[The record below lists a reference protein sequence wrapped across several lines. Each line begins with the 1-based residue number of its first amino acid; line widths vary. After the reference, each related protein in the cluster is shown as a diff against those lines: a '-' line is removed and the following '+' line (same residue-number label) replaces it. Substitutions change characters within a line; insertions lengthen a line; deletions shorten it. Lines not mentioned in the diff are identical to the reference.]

1 MPKKK
6 EKIKKYF
13 MKVSN
18 SRKIYLPIY
27 FMILVL
33 IAVVIFIKYNDL
45 NLSTPVFILVIL
57 FILFSIKITELHR
70 WSNSYEITKDS
81 LVHNKGI
88 LNRKTRSMDFL
99 AISDTEVKQNIWQ
112 RLLNYGDVSVRLY
125 SGESSNPAKNINN
138 PKKFARCLEKMIH
151 AKRDGSS
158 NW

>member
-6 EKIKKYF
+6 ERVKKYF

-27 FMILVL
+27 LMILVL
-33 IAVVIFIKYNDL
+33 IAVVIFIKQKGL
-45 NLSTPVFILVIL
+45 GLSTPVFVLVIL
-57 FILFSIKITELHR
+57 FILLSIKFTELHR
-70 WSNSYEITKDS
+70 WSNSYEITKDAF
-81 LVHNKGI
+81 VHNKGI

-99 AISDTEVKQNIWQ
+99 AISDTELRQTFWQ

-125 SGESSNPAKNINN
+125 SGERDNPAKNINN
-138 PKKFARCLEKMIH
+138 PKKFAGCLQKMIH
-151 AKRDGSS
+151 AKRRESS

>member
-45 NLSTPVFILVIL
+45 SLSTPVLVLVVL
-57 FILFSIKITELHR
+57 FILFSIKFTELHR
-70 WSNSYEITKDS
+70 WSNSYEITKDAFI
-81 LVHNKGI
+81 HNKGI

-99 AISDTEVKQNIWQ
+99 AISDVERKQNIWQ

-125 SGESSNPAKNINN
+125 SGESDNPAKNINN
-138 PKKFARCLEKMIH
+138 PKKFADCLQKMIH
-151 AKRDGSS
+151 AKRRESS